1 MNYNVQSKCRKI
13 YVGMDISLL
22 SIEIYVL
29 LNANEGKSF
38 GKIGNTEEEI
48 NNFFD
53 GFTDPND
60 TIVAVLETGTHST
73 SIARLLKNR
82 GCEVIVAN
90 ARNLAFIYKS
100 DKKNDKVD
108 AEKLARMAHYDPK
121 LLSPV
126 NIIDEDRQKALIA
139 IKSRDELMKTRT
151 SIINNIRGQL
161 RHLGISDKG
170 YTSEIINQ
178 IYEILPEQDK
188 PLFRGLFVSLTAIT
202 EQIKYYDKLIE
213 KISETYSETQIMQ
226 QIKGVG
232 PLTSLHFALII
243 GDPKRFSSQQCASYV
258 GLVPKQDQSGEVDK
272 QLGITKS
279 GNKMQRRYLVQCAQ
293 YMLGPFGEDCDIRDW
308 GLRLMQRGGGIAKKK
323 AIIAVARKIAIT
335 MLALWKNPDIKYDPH
350 YKNNRKKTK
359 SA

>member
-1 MNYNVQSKCRKI
+1 MNNNVQSKRRKI

-53 GFTDPND
+53 GFTDPDD

-126 NIIDEDRQKALIA
+126 NIIDVDRQKALVA

-151 SIINNIRGQL
+151 TLSRCHSRRQPR
-161 RHLGISDKG
+161 RHLRTRRKG
-170 YTSEIINQ
+170 A
-178 IYEILPEQDK
+178 P
-188 PLFRGLFVSLTAIT
+188 
-202 EQIKYYDKLIE
+202 
-213 KISETYSETQIMQ
+213 
-226 QIKGVG
+226 
-232 PLTSLHFALII
+232 
-243 GDPKRFSSQQCASYV
+243 
-258 GLVPKQDQSGEVDK
+258 
-272 QLGITKS
+272 
-279 GNKMQRRYLVQCAQ
+279 
-293 YMLGPFGEDCDIRDW
+293 
-308 GLRLMQRGGGIAKKK
+308 RGGF
-323 AIIAVARKIAIT
+323 R
-335 MLALWKNPDIKYDPH
+335 
-350 YKNNRKKTK
+350 RR
-359 SA
+359 